1 MLAPHDHRVPCSAQL
16 ARQCTRYIA
25 ALAGHFE
32 LVHSCYLAGADV
44 NRPNASGAT
53 PLIACCGRGHA
64 KCAAVLRHA
73 GADMAAEHRGHT
85 AMEWALHHGHTEV
98 LRVLAMRDPASIFDS
113 GEAPPDERTP
123 EEVARMRRTCALSFT
138 RWCALPAARKGTN
151 QCRWIWRIWYA
162 KSPPASSG
170 GRRGVNT
177 PMPAAIITTFALACL
192 SLP

>member
-1 MLAPHDHRVPCSAQL
+1 MRLRTYILTWHASTTRPQSALHAQL
-16 ARQCTRYIA
+16 ARHRTRYIA

-113 GEAPPDERTP
+113 GEAPPDERTRLAIFRNSMP
-123 EEVARMRRTCALSFT
+123 MARELPMDDEGPNVA
-138 RWCALPAARKGTN
+138 
-151 QCRWIWRIWYA
+151 
-162 KSPPASSG
+162 
-170 GRRGVNT
+170 V
-177 PMPAAIITTFALACL
+177 
-192 SLP
+192 

>member
-1 MLAPHDHRVPCSAQL
+1 MRLRTYILTWHASTTPPQSALHAQL
-16 ARQCTRYIA
+16 ARHRTRYIA

-85 AMEWALHHGHTEV
+85 AME
-98 LRVLAMRDPASIFDS
+98 
-113 GEAPPDERTP
+113 
-123 EEVARMRRTCALSFT
+123 
-138 RWCALPAARKGTN
+138 
-151 QCRWIWRIWYA
+151 
-162 KSPPASSG
+162 
-170 GRRGVNT
+170 
-177 PMPAAIITTFALACL
+177 
-192 SLP
+192 